1 MSAIVAFNNLNL
13 EILEYQDTWSL
24 SDRQVAEGFG
34 VTQEAVRKQRTQGVT
49 EYVEGVHYYY
59 KDMYNDGKGGVYDT
73 PLDKSGGVSNSQK
86 MVFWTKKGVIT
97 LGFKLK
103 ETPQTIAF
111 RDWASDYILSP
122 NNRPLDIQNVL
133 ADPRAFAQLALRY
146 ADEQDKNK
154 RLEHKI
160 EADAPY
166 VDFARAVEVSKG
178 DIKIGE
184 YAKIL
189 CDKDKGI
196 DTGEIRLFALMRELG
211 ILMLNNEPL
220 QKYLNMGYFRRKPQT
235 FTKSNG
241 EQGLS
246 LITLITPRGQVKLAK
261 KLIEA
266 IKAKNAP
273 QLAEG

>member
-1 MSAIVAFNNLNL
+1 MNAIVTFNNLDL
-13 EILEYQDTWSL
+13 EVLEYQDTWSL

-34 VTQEAVRKQRTQGVT
+34 VTQEAVRKQRTQGAT
-49 EYVEGVHYYY
+49 EYIEGVHFYY

-73 PLDKSGGVSNSQK
+73 PPDKSGGVSNSQK

-97 LGFKLK
+97 LGFKPT

-111 RDWASDYILSP
+111 RDWASDFILSP
-122 NNRPLDIQNVL
+122 NNRPTTIQDFLDNPRSL
-133 ADPRAFAQLALRY
+133 AELALRY
-146 ADEQDKNK
+146 ADTLEENN
-154 RLEHKI
+154 RLEAQAI
-160 EADAPY
+160 ENKPY

-189 CDKDKGI
+189 CNKDKSI

-211 ILMLNNEPL
+211 ILMFNNEPL

-235 FTKSNG
+235 FTKPNG
-241 EQGLS
+241 ERGLS

-266 IKAKNAP
+266 IKAKNTP
-273 QLAEG
+273 RIKS